1 MFKDFFIEE
10 RKIRSSKNRKFFFF
24 LMFKDFLLKNEGFEV
39 LKAEK
44 DFLVLENFVK
54 TLWISGFLF
63 IEDVSFNIPLEV
75 ICNIHRKSLRQ
86 KGIYLLTS
94 AGCKFWL

>member
-1 MFKDFFIEE
+1 
-10 RKIRSSKNRKFFFF
+10 
-24 LMFKDFLLKNEGFEV
+24 MFKDFLFKNEGFEV

-44 DFLVLENFVK
+44 DFLVLENLVK

-75 ICNIHRKSLRQ
+75 IWNIHRKSLRQ

-94 AGCKFWL
+94 VGCKFWL

>member
-1 MFKDFFIEE
+1 MKNE
-10 RKIRSSKNRKFFFF
+10 RFEVLKIKKSLFFF
-24 LMFKDFLLKNEGFEV
+24 LMFKDFLLKNKGFEV

-44 DFLVLENFVK
+44 DFLVLENLVK

-63 IEDVSFNIPLEV
+63 IEDVCFNITLEV
-75 ICNIHRKSLRQ
+75 ICYIHHKSLRQ